1 MCARYVSE
9 ILNSR
14 TQIHTKVIQNANPK
28 TVFRPKSMSVE
39 NNAVQLDLDPDLYGD
54 GYKDPFVHD
63 EEKLTIAELIP
74 AILLQRQLFL
84 NISEEELEKEI
95 QQAAETRK
103 TDETETY
110 TESINGEKDEG
121 EETVDSASDA
131 EVFQT
136 QKHQLAAHLNSALNE
151 TSLSLDFVSL
161 LISGAKPA
169 VGKSTMSPHLIK
181 NVPLGSLSADR
192 LSVDP
197 EAPVA
202 NNTSNTLKLGYGW
215 KQQTL
220 KHITDLFKTASI
232 RLREQIDKE
241 KRYWNMINTALSNDE
256 VLFKTRDPA
265 TGSRALGVKYG
276 YGDSGSS
283 YHDKGLA
290 ILRKDEQ
297 SGEISF
303 HPVAMSTNGS
313 VRITSKVFKYT
324 RVKIL
329 SKIDDDYM
337 LTGQS
342 LFDTNSIKT
351 SGHKIV
357 SDIEKAR
364 FFLFEEDLF
373 YYLTREAKTL
383 INYNV
388 SIISDK
394 ILIEI
399 NNEIIEIESVV
410 YDENN
415 EDELSNLYQNI
426 NSYSSINN
434 SKAESIL
441 TFLKLMLCCFFNYNL
456 KLKQKVPTAM
466 AKWKQNN
473 SHPLILRPLL
483 GHIRHEINCKN
494 MAVKLKEILDHP
506 NVADKIK
513 YDIQTVKYA
522 NLVGDKEDGKEFN
535 AFRKLVEIPLSTFVV
550 TVQKLGSDKHLKIS
564 IEITAT
570 EIFANLAINLSI
582 IKYDDLQCLT
592 ENAGGNNVLQIS
604 FTDLNDIEDSL
615 NWKVLNFLDE

>member
-1 MCARYVSE
+1 MAS
-9 ILNSR
+9 NS
-14 TQIHTKVIQNANPK
+14 
-28 TVFRPKSMSVE
+28 
-39 NNAVQLDLDPDLYGD
+39 NAVRLDLDRDLYGD
-54 GYKDPFVHD
+54 GYKDPYVHE

-84 NISEEELEKEI
+84 NISEEKLQEEI
-95 QQAAETRK
+95 QQASETPAPESADSYEEPKSAENE
-103 TDETETY
+103 D
-110 TESINGEKDEG
+110 SASD
-121 EETVDSASDA
+121 VDSASDA
-131 EVFQT
+131 EVFQG

-161 LISGAKPA
+161 LISGVKPA

-197 EAPVA
+197 DAPVQ
-202 NNTSNTLKLGYGW
+202 NTINTGKLGYGW
-215 KQQTL
+215 KQQSL
-220 KHITDLFKTASI
+220 KHITNLFKSASV

-290 ILRKDEQ
+290 VLRKDEQ

-303 HPVAMSTNGS
+303 HPVTTAANGS
-313 VRITSKVFKYT
+313 VRMTNKVFKYT

-342 LFDTNSIKT
+342 LFDTGCIK
-351 SGHKIV
+351 SSAHKIV
-357 SDIEKAR
+357 NDIEKAR

-394 ILIEI
+394 ILIEV

-434 SKAESIL
+434 AKAESIL

-483 GHIRHEINCKN
+483 GHIRHEINCTN
-494 MAVKLKEILDHP
+494 MEVKLRDILEGPH
-506 NVADKIK
+506 VAEKIK

-522 NLVGDKEDGKEFN
+522 NLAGEKDDGKEFN
-535 AFRKLVEIPLSTFVV
+535 AFRKSVEIPVSTFAV
-550 TVQKLGSDKHLKIS
+550 TVQNLKNNRYLKIA
-564 IEITAT
+564 IDITAT
-570 EIFANLAINLSI
+570 EIFANVVVNLSI
-582 IKYDDLQCLT
+582 IKYDSLHGLT
-592 ENAGGNNVLQIS
+592 GNEGGNNVLQIS
-604 FTDLNDIEDSL
+604 VTDLNDIEDLL
-615 NWKVLNFLDE
+615 NWKVLTFLEE